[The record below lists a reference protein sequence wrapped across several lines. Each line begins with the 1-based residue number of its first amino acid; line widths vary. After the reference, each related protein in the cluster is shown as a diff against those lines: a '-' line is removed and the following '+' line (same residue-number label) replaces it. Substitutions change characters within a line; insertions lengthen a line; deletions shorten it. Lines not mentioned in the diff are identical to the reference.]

1 MNDLEIIEKNLPQ
14 FVSNDAK
21 RGRKVL
27 STIEDE
33 LLHCD
38 AFWMSVAF
46 ITQSGI
52 TPLLPL
58 FKELEQRGVQGKILT
73 TDYLAF
79 SEPRALSK
87 LTAFSNLQLKISM
100 VEDAGRGFHTKGY
113 IFKKGNTYKA
123 LVGSS
128 NLTQNALTVNREWN
142 TKIVTQENSEYLSDL
157 FDEFNAIWFH
167 QSTVFY
173 SSIKDL
179 YQSLY
184 RKNQTWKQETPIV
197 QNETLRPNS
206 MQEEVIHSL
215 SALIEQGKSKVLLIS
230 ATGTGKT
237 YASAFA
243 LREQHPK
250 KVLFLV
256 HREQIAMQA
265 LDTYKKVFGE
275 KYSYGLLSG
284 SHKDQNCDFLFST
297 MQMMAKEEIFQT
309 FSKDNFDCIVVD
321 EAHRTGSKSYQKIMQ
336 YFQPKL
342 WFGMTASPERMDD
355 FDVYAAFDHNI
366 VYEIRLQQALEEDLL
381 CPFHYFGIS
390 DFRIDGQEMDLE
402 DFRYCTSEQRVKY
415 ILQQAQFYG
424 YSGDRVKGL
433 MFCSTKEEAHKLSEM
448 MNEMGLKTMALSGDD
463 SQEKRKEA
471 IEKLVSDQGDHLD
484 YILTVDIFNE
494 GVDIPEINQVLL
506 LRKTESPIVFV
517 QQLGRGLR
525 KAKGKEYVV
534 VLDFIGNYKNNYM
547 IPIALSGDQSY
558 NKDSIRRYVLEGE
571 RVIPG
576 ASTIHFDAI
585 AKKAI
590 FAAIDAANFTEIRLI
605 KENYKNLKNKLGRIP
620 YLMDFDEYGQ
630 MDVCRMFENKS
641 LQTYYRF
648 LVKYEKEYTVRIT
661 DLQETYLKFVS
672 TKLAE
677 GKRIHELLFLQIL
690 VEQEENLLTSF
701 EKAMQEQYGMQLSD
715 LEKESVIRVLTNAF
729 PSSAAIKTFKDC
741 LFIEKDG
748 EDYRISPVF
757 KEQLESEDFKALFK
771 ECLAFGISR
780 YQKNYTQHYAETNLV
795 LYQKYTYEDVCR
807 LLNWQ
812 KNEVPL
818 NIGGYKYDTYTKTF
832 PVFINYEKA
841 QNIQDTI
848 KYEDRFLDENHLIAI
863 SKNKRNLESEDV
875 CNFLNA
881 DKRNI
886 QVHLFVRKNKEDEGS
901 KEFYYLGHMKTDP
914 SKAEEI
920 NVANRKAVEIY
931 WELDQPVR
939 EDLYQYI
946 TNG

>member
-1 MNDLEIIEKNLPQ
+1 MNDLEIIEKNPPQ

-184 RKNQTWKQETPIV
+184 RKNRTWKQETPIV

-265 LDTYKKVFGE
+265 LDTYKKVFGG

-342 WFGMTASPERMDD
+342 WFG
-355 FDVYAAFDHNI
+355 
-366 VYEIRLQQALEEDLL
+366 
-381 CPFHYFGIS
+381 
-390 DFRIDGQEMDLE
+390 
-402 DFRYCTSEQRVKY
+402 
-415 ILQQAQFYG
+415 
-424 YSGDRVKGL
+424 
-433 MFCSTKEEAHKLSEM
+433 
-448 MNEMGLKTMALSGDD
+448 
-463 SQEKRKEA
+463 
-471 IEKLVSDQGDHLD
+471 
-484 YILTVDIFNE
+484 
-494 GVDIPEINQVLL
+494 
-506 LRKTESPIVFV
+506 
-517 QQLGRGLR
+517 
-525 KAKGKEYVV
+525 
-534 VLDFIGNYKNNYM
+534 
-547 IPIALSGDQSY
+547 
-558 NKDSIRRYVLEGE
+558 
-571 RVIPG
+571 
-576 ASTIHFDAI
+576 
-585 AKKAI
+585 
-590 FAAIDAANFTEIRLI
+590 
-605 KENYKNLKNKLGRIP
+605 
-620 YLMDFDEYGQ
+620 
-630 MDVCRMFENKS
+630 
-641 LQTYYRF
+641 
-648 LVKYEKEYTVRIT
+648 
-661 DLQETYLKFVS
+661 
-672 TKLAE
+672 
-677 GKRIHELLFLQIL
+677 
-690 VEQEENLLTSF
+690 
-701 EKAMQEQYGMQLSD
+701 
-715 LEKESVIRVLTNAF
+715 
-729 PSSAAIKTFKDC
+729 
-741 LFIEKDG
+741 
-748 EDYRISPVF
+748 
-757 KEQLESEDFKALFK
+757 
-771 ECLAFGISR
+771 
-780 YQKNYTQHYAETNLV
+780 
-795 LYQKYTYEDVCR
+795 
-807 LLNWQ
+807 
-812 KNEVPL
+812 
-818 NIGGYKYDTYTKTF
+818 
-832 PVFINYEKA
+832 
-841 QNIQDTI
+841 
-848 KYEDRFLDENHLIAI
+848 
-863 SKNKRNLESEDV
+863 
-875 CNFLNA
+875 
-881 DKRNI
+881 
-886 QVHLFVRKNKEDEGS
+886 
-901 KEFYYLGHMKTDP
+901 
-914 SKAEEI
+914 
-920 NVANRKAVEIY
+920 
-931 WELDQPVR
+931 
-939 EDLYQYI
+939 
-946 TNG
+946 